1 VSGSLSAL
9 SVGADRVDWSR
20 RVRTHWNLPLFV
32 GALAFAVVYVAYGT
46 PLVPPDLAAS
56 LPSLTA
62 VDPLVAAVGLDAA
75 AAVYVAGAVVGLAA
89 LVVTTA
95 AYAVSAAYQAGTD
108 PAAVDLTVL
117 DADEIET
124 APRALF
130 TGLTETEATREA
142 DRSLAAGADRRAR
155 AILDRYDEAQRDPDP
170 ATAEA
175 SELEERATRAGGALA
190 EGLTGGE
197 TDEEDIGGYYDDIAF
212 VLDSITSKSF
222 RIVAVF
228 AATLATV
235 FAWLYTGGIGRVR
248 ADFLSRLPQ
257 EVVPAD
263 FNVVALHPVEVLIFE
278 VKFSTLVAFL
288 VVLPMLAYYA
298 WPALRERSIV
308 RGRRQ
313 VIFGWTLA
321 LLLGLFAGSYLGYT
335 FVAPTVISWLVADAV
350 NANMIIAYRITNFFW
365 LIFFT
370 TAGVGLLAD
379 IPVLMVL
386 LNTAG
391 ITYKSMRNR
400 WREVTVGIL
409 AFAALFTP
417 ASISTMFLVT
427 VPLMVAYGAGL
438 GTLFVVTLGGRRDL
452 APGRTSD
459 V

>member
-1 VSGSLSAL
+1 
-9 SVGADRVDWSR
+9 
-20 RVRTHWNLPLFV
+20 LFV

-56 LPSLTA
+56 LPSLA
-62 VDPLVAAVGLDAA
+62 PVDPLVAAAGLDAA
-75 AAVYVAGAVVGLAA
+75 AAVYVAGATVGLAA
-89 LVVTTA
+89 LVVTTV
-95 AYAVSAAYQAGTD
+95 AYALSAAYRAGTD

-130 TGLTETEATREA
+130 AGLTETEATREA

-170 ATAEA
+170 ATEDS
-175 SELEERATRAGGALA
+175 SELEDRATRAGGALA

-197 TDEEDIGGYYDDIAF
+197 TDEDDIGGYYDDIAF